1 GISYKRAGFAEEVR
15 GVTGKRGVYG
25 VVDGVGGESWMRSL
39 ACLARGGRLVTCG
52 ATAGA
57 NPRTDVRRIF
67 WNHLKIFGS
76 ILGTR
81 EDFGQVLNFL
91 EFTRT
96 KPIIDRVFS
105 LGEASAAQMRMVEG
119 KQFGKSVLRVED

>member
-1 GISYKRAGFAEEVR
+1 L
-15 GVTGKRGVYG
+15 TGKRGVDV
-25 VVDGVGGESWMRSL
+25 VVDCVGGESWMKSL

-105 LGEASAAQMRMVEG
+105 LGEAAAAQMRMEEG
-119 KQFGKSVLRVED
+119 KQFGKIVLRVED